1 MRIRNFLPMNRLEME
16 ERGWDELDFLLITG
30 DAYVDHSSFG
40 IAIIA
45 RVLEKHDFRVGIL
58 SQPDWKDLRD
68 FRAMGK
74 PRLACLISGGN
85 LDSMVNHYTAAKKKR
100 HKDSYSPGGQ
110 TGLRPDRTT
119 IAYSNRVREALPGI
133 PVIIGGIEASLRRFA
148 HYDYW
153 SNDVKRSIL
162 LDSQA
167 DLLVFGMGEKAIV
180 EVAERLNN
188 GEAMEQITDVRGTM
202 VPLTGDDVPQGS
214 LVLPSYEDVAT
225 DKGKYA
231 RAFWVQYN
239 QQDPLRGKPMYQSHG
254 RKSVLQNQPA
264 PPLTQA
270 EMDAIYAL
278 PFMGTYHPSYEE
290 QGGVPAIEEV
300 EFSLTSVRGCYGACS
315 FCALTFHQGRI
326 VQSRSPESIIRE
338 AEQMTWNDRFKG
350 YIHDVGG
357 PTANFRRPACKEQ
370 LTRGACSHKQCLFPE
385 PCDKLENDHEEYL
398 DLLRRLRSIPKVKK
412 VFVRSGI
419 RYDAVLADQNSGFI
433 RELCEHHV
441 SGQLKVAPEH
451 VSEEVL
457 RLMGK
462 PGKAVYEEFV
472 QKFREAN
479 EELGKEQYLVPYLM
493 SSHPGSTLKEAV
505 ELAEYVRDMGVNPE
519 QVQDFIPTP
528 GTLSTCMYYTGLDP
542 HTMEEVYIPRSMHEK
557 AMQRALIQYR
567 SPRNHALVEE
577 ALRLAHREDLIGY
590 GPKCLIR
597 PRKYL
602 RADPLEKDGKPIKM
616 NKGKVRRS
624 GMKSKGVTAK
634 EAPYKSE
641 RSKAAPSKGTPEQET
656 SYKGAQ
662 SKEPRYKGARSIEAP
677 HKALQGKESRYKDAR
692 TTETPY
698 KGAPGKSGRYKDA
711 RSIEKAP
718 YKGAPGKAGDFK
730 DTRSV
735 EKAPYKGAPGK
746 AGGFKDARSVE
757 KAPYKGAPGKASDFK
772 DVRSVEK
779 APYKGAPG
787 KAGGYRNA
795 RTVENGV
802 RKGAPSNDERFKES
816 PGEVTRS
823 KAERSLVTPY
833 KAALGKAA
841 PSKGPRGKE
850 AVPYKATASK
860 AGGYKG
866 ARSVEAPHKGVRSK
880 DVALTGV
887 QSKEAPSE
895 GIHEKEKA
903 RFWRGADNQ
912 IHMGKRKHRGGK
924 KK

>member
-1 MRIRNFLPMNRLEME
+1 MRIRNFLPMNRSDME
-16 ERGWDELDFLLITG
+16 ERGWDELDFLLISG
-30 DAYVDHSSFG
+30 DAYVDHPSFG

-45 RVLEKHDFRVGIL
+45 RVLEKHDFRVGIIA
-58 SQPDWKDLRD
+58 QPDWKDLRD

-74 PRLACLISGGN
+74 PRLACMITGGN

-100 HKDSYSPGGQ
+100 HKDAYSPGGKP
-110 TGLRPDRTT
+110 GLRPDRTT
-119 IAYSNRVREALPGI
+119 IAYSNRVREALPGV

-188 GEAMEQITDVRGTM
+188 GELIDQISDVRGTM
-202 VPLTGDDVPQGS
+202 VALTGDFVPQDT
-214 LVLPSYEDVAT
+214 LVLPSYEDVVSN
-225 DKGKYA
+225 KEKYA
-231 RAFWVQYN
+231 RAFWLQYN
-239 QQDPLRGKPMYQSHG
+239 QQDPLRGKPMYQPHG
-254 RKSVLQNQPA
+254 HNKSVLQNQPA
-264 PPLTQA
+264 LPLTQA
-270 EMDAIYAL
+270 EMDAVYAL
-278 PFMGTYHPSYEE
+278 PFMGTYHPVYED

-300 EFSLTSVRGCYGACS
+300 EFSLTSVRGCFGACS

-326 VQSRSPESIIRE
+326 VQSRSAESIIRE

-370 LTRGACSHKQCLFPE
+370 LVRGACSHKQCLFPE

-398 DLLRRLRSIPKVKK
+398 DLLRRLRSLPKVKK

-419 RYDAVLADQNSGFI
+419 RYDAVLADRDSGFI

-462 PGKAVYEEFV
+462 PGKAVYEESV
-472 QKFREAN
+472 QKFHEAN

-542 HTMEEVYIPRSMHEK
+542 RTMVEVYIPRSMHEK

-567 SPRNHALVEE
+567 SPRNHELVEA
-577 ALRLAHREDLIGY
+577 ALRLVHREDLIGY

-597 PRKYL
+597 PKKYIK
-602 RADPLEKDGKPIKM
+602 AGTSETDGSSIKPS
-616 NKGKVRRS
+616 KGRVRRS
-624 GMKSKGVTAK
+624 GMKSKAVSDK
-634 EAPYKSE
+634 EASYKGTTGKVEHYKSATG
-641 RSKAAPSKGTPEQET
+641 KAAPIRGVQGQET

-662 SKEPRYKGARSIEAP
+662 SKEPRYKGARNIEAP
-677 HKALQGKESRYKDAR
+677 TKALQGKESRYKDAR
-692 TTETPY
+692 REDFARSIKAEPY
-698 KGAPGKSGRYKDA
+698 KGGSGKPGRYKDA

-718 YKGAPGKAGDFK
+718 YKGAPGKAGGYRDAR
-730 DTRSV
+730 TV
-735 EKAPYKGAPGK
+735 EKSPRKGAPSRDEQ
-746 AGGFKDARSVE
+746 FKDARSVE
-757 KAPYKGAPGKASDFK
+757 APYKG
-772 DVRSVEK
+772 VR
-779 APYKGAPG
+779 
-787 KAGGYRNA
+787 N
-795 RTVENGV
+795 N
-802 RKGAPSNDERFKES
+802 
-816 PGEVTRS
+816 EVT
-823 KAERSLVTPY
+823 
-833 KAALGKAA
+833 
-841 PSKGPRGKE
+841 
-850 AVPYKATASK
+850 
-860 AGGYKG
+860 
-866 ARSVEAPHKGVRSK
+866 H
-880 DVALTGV
+880 TGV
-887 QSKEAPSE
+887 KTKEAPSE
-895 GIHEKEKA
+895 GIQDKEKA
-903 RFWRGADNQ
+903 RFWRGPDNQ
-912 IHMGKRKHRGGK
+912 LHKGKRKHRGCLLYTSPSPR
-924 KK
+924 

>member
-1 MRIRNFLPMNRLEME
+1 MNRLDME
-16 ERGWDELDFLLITG
+16 ARGWDELDFLLITG
-30 DAYVDHSSFG
+30 DAYVDHPSFG

-45 RVLEKHDFRVGIL
+45 RILEKHDFRVGIL
-58 SQPDWKDLRD
+58 AQPDWKDLRD

-74 PRLACLISGGN
+74 PRLACLITGGN

-100 HKDSYSPGGQ
+100 HKDVYSPGGKS
-110 TGLRPDRTT
+110 GLRPDRTT
-119 IAYSNRVREALPGI
+119 IAYSNRVREALPGVPI
-133 PVIIGGIEASLRRFA
+133 IIGGLEASLRRFA

-180 EVAERLNN
+180 EVAERLSS
-188 GEAMEQITDVRGTM
+188 GEPIDQITDVRGTM
-202 VPLTGDDVPQGS
+202 LPLTGDVVPQDT
-214 LVLPSYEDVAT
+214 LVLPSFDNVT
-225 DKGKYA
+225 SDKKKYA
-231 RAFWVQYN
+231 EAFLVQYN
-239 QQDPLRGKPMYQSHG
+239 QQDPFRGKPMYQPHG
-254 RKSVLQNQPA
+254 HHKSVLQNRPA
-264 PPLTQA
+264 LPLTQA
-270 EMDAIYAL
+270 EMDAVYAL
-278 PFMGTYHPSYEE
+278 PFMGTYHPVYED

-326 VQSRSPESIIRE
+326 IQSRSAESIIRE

-370 LTRGACSHKQCLFPE
+370 LVRGACSHKQCLFPE
-385 PCDKLENDHEEYL
+385 PCDKLDNDHEEYL
-398 DLLRRLRSIPKVKK
+398 DLLRSLRSLPKVKK

-419 RYDAVLADQNSGFI
+419 RYDAVLADRNSGAEFI

-462 PGKAVYEEFV
+462 PGKAVFEEFV
-472 QKFREAN
+472 QKFHEVN

-542 HTMEEVYIPRSMHEK
+542 QTMKEVYIPRSLHEK

-567 SPRNHALVEE
+567 NPKNHELVEE

-590 GPKCLIR
+590 TPKCLIR

-602 RADPLEKDGKPIKM
+602 KTAPSETDGKPSKVS
-616 NKGKVRRS
+616 KGRVRRS
-624 GMKSKGVTAK
+624 GMKNKDVAGK
-634 EAPYKSE
+634 EASYKG
-641 RSKAAPSKGTPEQET
+641 APSKGASGQET
-656 SYKGAQ
+656 SYKGAH

-677 HKALQGKESRYKDAR
+677 NKALQGKESRYKDAR
-692 TTETPY
+692 REE
-698 KGAPGKSGRYKDA
+698 A
-711 RSIEKAP
+711 AP
-718 YKGAPGKAGDFK
+718 YKGAPGKAGGYRDARTAGKVARKGAPSKEDRFK
-730 DTRSV
+730 DSRSIETPKGAPSTEGRFKDARSTERAPYKGAPV
-735 EKAPYKGAPGK
+735 EPGRSRAERSLVTPYKAALGKTGGYKDARSAEKAPYKGAPGK
-746 AGGFKDARSVE
+746 AGGYKDS
-757 KAPYKGAPGKASDFK
+757 
-772 DVRSVEK
+772 RSVEK

-787 KAGGYRNA
+787 KAGGY
-795 RTVENGV
+795 
-802 RKGAPSNDERFKES
+802 KD
-816 PGEVTRS
+816 
-823 KAERSLVTPY
+823 
-833 KAALGKAA
+833 
-841 PSKGPRGKE
+841 
-850 AVPYKATASK
+850 
-860 AGGYKG
+860 
-866 ARSVEAPHKGVRSK
+866 ARSVEKAPYKGALGKSGGYKDARSVETPNKGVRNK
-880 DVALTGV
+880 EVAYTGV
-887 QSKEAPSE
+887 QGKEAQNGGTP
-895 GIHEKEKA
+895 EKEKA
-903 RFWRGADNQ
+903 RFWRGPDNL
-912 IHMGKRKHRGGK
+912 IHKGKRKHRGGK
-924 KK
+924 KDK

>member
-1 MRIRNFLPMNRLEME
+1 MRIRNFLPMNRSDME
-16 ERGWDELDFLLITG
+16 ARGWDELDFLLITG
-30 DAYVDHSSFG
+30 DAYVDHPSFG
-40 IAIIA
+40 VAIIA
-45 RVLEKHDFRVGIL
+45 RILEKHDFRVGIL
-58 SQPDWKDLRD
+58 AQPDWKELRD

-100 HKDSYSPGGQ
+100 HKDAYSPGGK

-119 IAYSNRVREALPGI
+119 IAYSNRVREALPGV

-153 SNDVKRSIL
+153 SDDVKRSML

-180 EVAERLNN
+180 EVAERLNS
-188 GEAMEQITDVRGTM
+188 GEQIEQITDVRGTM
-202 VPLTGDDVPQGS
+202 VPLTGDSVPQDT

-225 DKGKYA
+225 DKEKYA

-239 QQDPLRGKPMYQSHG
+239 QQDAFRGKAMYQSHG
-254 RKSVLQNQPA
+254 RKSVLQNRPSL
-264 PPLTQA
+264 PLSQA

-278 PFMGTYHPSYEE
+278 PFMGTYHPCYES
-290 QGGVPAIEEV
+290 QGGVPAIQEV

-326 VQSRSPESIIRE
+326 VQSRSAESIIRE

-419 RYDAVLADQNSGFI
+419 RYDAVLADRKSGFI

-472 QKFREAN
+472 QRFHEAN

-493 SSHPGSTLKEAV
+493 SSHPGSTLKEAI

-542 HTMEEVYIPRSMHEK
+542 HTMKEVYIPRSMHEK

-567 SPRNHALVEE
+567 SPRNIGLVDE

-597 PRKYL
+597 PRKYV
-602 RADPLEKDGKPIKM
+602 RADQLEQDGKPMKTS
-616 NKGKVRRS
+616 KGPVRRS
-624 GMKSKGVTAK
+624 GMKKK
-634 EAPYKSE
+634 DAPGK
-641 RSKAAPSKGTPEQET
+641 ET
-656 SYKGAQ
+656 SYKGTVGKESHKKDSRSEEVLQQGAK
-662 SKEPRYKGARSIEAP
+662 SKEPRYKGVRSLEAP
-677 HKALQGKESRYKDAR
+677 YKAVQGKESRYKDAR
-692 TTETPY
+692 TTEDPA
-698 KGAPGKSGRYKDA
+698 KGALGKAGRYKDA
-711 RSIEKAP
+711 RSVEKVPYKGKPGKAGGYRDARPVEKVARKGAPIKEERFKDSRSIETPKGAPAKEGRFKDVRGTEKAP
-718 YKGAPGKAGDFK
+718 YKGATSKAGD
-730 DTRSV
+730 
-735 EKAPYKGAPGK
+735 
-746 AGGFKDARSVE
+746 
-757 KAPYKGAPGKASDFK
+757 
-772 DVRSVEK
+772 
-779 APYKGAPG
+779 
-787 KAGGYRNA
+787 
-795 RTVENGV
+795 
-802 RKGAPSNDERFKES
+802 
-816 PGEVTRS
+816 
-823 KAERSLVTPY
+823 
-833 KAALGKAA
+833 
-841 PSKGPRGKE
+841 
-850 AVPYKATASK
+850 
-860 AGGYKG
+860 YKG
-866 ARSVEAPHKGVRSK
+866 ARGAEAPNKSVRSK
-880 DVALTGV
+880 EVAYTSV
-887 QSKEAPSE
+887 KSKEAPSE
-895 GIHEKEKA
+895 GIQEKEKA
-903 RFWRGADNQ
+903 RFWRGADNV
-912 IHMGKRKHRGGK
+912 IHKGKRKHRGGK
-924 KK
+924 KDK

>member
-1 MRIRNFLPMNRLEME
+1 MRIRNFLPMNRSDME
-16 ERGWDELDFLLITG
+16 ARGWDELDFLLITG
-30 DAYVDHSSFG
+30 DAYVDHPSFG
-40 IAIIA
+40 VAIIA
-45 RVLEKHDFRVGIL
+45 RILEKHDFRVGIL
-58 SQPDWKDLRD
+58 AQPDWKDLRD

-100 HKDSYSPGGQ
+100 HKDAYSPGGK
-110 TGLRPDRTT
+110 TGLRPDRAT
-119 IAYSNRVREALPGI
+119 IAYSNRVREALPGV

-180 EVAERLNN
+180 EVAERLNS
-188 GEAMEQITDVRGTM
+188 GEQIEQISDVRGTM
-202 VPLTGDDVPQGS
+202 VPLTGDSVPQDT
-214 LVLPSYEDVAT
+214 LVLPSYEDVVS
-225 DKGKYA
+225 DKEKYA

-239 QQDPLRGKPMYQSHG
+239 QQDAFRGKAMYQSHG
-254 RKSVLQNQPA
+254 RKSILQN
-264 PPLTQA
+264 PPSLPLSQA

-278 PFMGTYHPSYEE
+278 PFMGTYHPSYEAE
-290 QGGVPAIEEV
+290 GGVPAIEEV

-326 VQSRSPESIIRE
+326 VQSRSAESIIRE

-419 RYDAVLADQNSGFI
+419 RYDAVLADRKSGFI

-472 QKFREAN
+472 QRFHEAN

-542 HTMEEVYIPRSMHEK
+542 HTMKEVYIPRSMHEK

-567 SPRNHALVEE
+567 SPRNVGLVDE

-597 PRKYL
+597 PKKYV
-602 RADPLEKDGKPIKM
+602 RSDSLEQDGKPMKPS
-616 NKGKVRRS
+616 KGKVRRS
-624 GMKSKGVTAK
+624 GMKKKDVPGKETSHKGTLGKGPHKK
-634 EAPYKSE
+634 EAQSVETLQKSV
-641 RSKAAPSKGTPEQET
+641 
-656 SYKGAQ
+656 Q
-662 SKEPRYKGARSIEAP
+662 SKEPRYKGVRSLEAP
-677 HKALQGKESRYKDAR
+677 DKVVQGKESRY
-692 TTETPY
+692 
-698 KGAPGKSGRYKDA
+698 
-711 RSIEKAP
+711 
-718 YKGAPGKAGDFK
+718 K

-746 AGGFKDARSVE
+746 AGGYRDARTVEKVARKGAPIKDERYKDSRSLVTPKSAPVKEGRFKDIRGTE
-757 KAPYKGAPGKASDFK
+757 KAPYKGAP
-772 DVRSVEK
+772 
-779 APYKGAPG
+779 
-787 KAGGYRNA
+787 
-795 RTVENGV
+795 
-802 RKGAPSNDERFKES
+802 
-816 PGEVTRS
+816 
-823 KAERSLVTPY
+823 
-833 KAALGKAA
+833 
-841 PSKGPRGKE
+841 
-850 AVPYKATASK
+850 SK
-860 AGGYKG
+860 AGGHKS
-866 ARSVEAPHKGVRSK
+866 AQSVEAPFKGVRSK
-880 DVALTGV
+880 EVAYTGAP
-887 QSKEAPSE
+887 SKDTPSE
-895 GIHEKEKA
+895 GIKEKEKA
-903 RFWRGADNQ
+903 RFWRGADNL
-912 IHMGKRKHRGGK
+912 IHKGKRKHRGGK
-924 KK
+924 KS

>member
-1 MRIRNFLPMNRLEME
+1 MRIRNFLPMNRSDME
-16 ERGWDELDFLLITG
+16 ARGWDELDFLLITG
-30 DAYVDHSSFG
+30 DAYVDHPSFG

-58 SQPDWKDLRD
+58 AQPDWKDLRD

-100 HKDSYSPGGQ
+100 HKDAYSPGGKS
-110 TGLRPDRTT
+110 GLRPDRTT
-119 IAYSNRVREALPGI
+119 IAYSNRVREALPGV

-153 SNDVKRSIL
+153 SNDVRRSIL

-167 DLLVFGMGEKAIV
+167 DLLVFGMGEKSIV
-180 EVAERLNN
+180 EVVERLNN
-188 GEAMEQITDVRGTM
+188 GVPIDQITDVRGTM
-202 VPLTGDDVPQGS
+202 VPLTGDVVPQDTF
-214 LVLPSYEDVAT
+214 VLPSFDDVAS
-225 DKGKYA
+225 DKKKYA
-231 RAFWVQYN
+231 EAFWVQYN
-239 QQDPLRGKPMYQSHG
+239 QQDPFRGKPMYQPHG
-254 RKSVLQNQPA
+254 RKSVLQNQPSL
-264 PPLTQA
+264 PLTQA

-278 PFMGTYHPSYEE
+278 PFMGTYHPFYED

-326 VQSRSPESIIRE
+326 VQSRSAESIIRE

-370 LTRGACSHKQCLFPE
+370 LSRGACSHKQCLFPE

-398 DLLRRLRSIPKVKK
+398 ELLRHLRSLPKVKK

-419 RYDAVLADQNSGFI
+419 RYDAVLADRNSGFI

-472 QKFREAN
+472 QRFREAN

-542 HTMEEVYIPRSMHEK
+542 HTMEPVYIPRSMHEK

-567 SPRNHALVEE
+567 SPKNHELVEE

-602 RADPLEKDGKPIKM
+602 RADPLEMDSKDSTPSKP
-616 NKGKVRRS
+616 NKGRVRRS
-624 GMKSKGVTAK
+624 GMKSKAVAGK
-634 EAPYKSE
+634 EAPYKDTTGKAAPIKGAP
-641 RSKAAPSKGTPEQET
+641 SKAAPL
-656 SYKGAQ
+656 KGAQ

-677 HKALQGKESRYKDAR
+677 NQVLQGKESRYKDAR
-692 TTETPY
+692 
-698 KGAPGKSGRYKDA
+698 
-711 RSIEKAP
+711 
-718 YKGAPGKAGDFK
+718 
-730 DTRSV
+730 SV
-735 EKAPYKGAPGK
+735 EAAPSKGAPGK
-746 AGGFKDARSVE
+746 AGGYKDARSVE
-757 KAPYKGAPGKASDFK
+757 KAPYKGAPGKAGGYKDARSAEAAPYKGSPGKSSGFK
-772 DVRSVEK
+772 DARSVET

-787 KAGGYRNA
+787 KAGGYKD
-795 RTVENGV
+795 V
-802 RKGAPSNDERFKES
+802 
-816 PGEVTRS
+816 
-823 KAERSLVTPY
+823 
-833 KAALGKAA
+833 
-841 PSKGPRGKE
+841 
-850 AVPYKATASK
+850 
-860 AGGYKG
+860 
-866 ARSVEAPHKGVRSK
+866 RSVEAPYKGVRSK
-880 DVALTGV
+880 EVAYTGAQNKEAQSEGV
-887 QSKEAPSE
+887 Q
-895 GIHEKEKA
+895 EKEKA
-903 RFWRGADNQ
+903 RFWRGPDNLL
-912 IHMGKRKHRGGK
+912 HKGKRKHRGGK
-924 KK
+924 KDK

>member
-1 MRIRNFLPMNRLEME
+1 MRIRNFLPMNRSDME
-16 ERGWDELDFLLITG
+16 ARGWDELDFLLITG
-30 DAYVDHSSFG
+30 DAYVDHPSFG

-58 SQPDWKDLRD
+58 AQPDWKNLKD

-100 HKDSYSPGGQ
+100 HKDAYSPGGK

-119 IAYSNRVREALPGI
+119 IAYSNRVREALPGV

-153 SNDVKRSIL
+153 SNDVRRSIL

-188 GEAMEQITDVRGTM
+188 GVQIEQITDVRGTM
-202 VPLTGDDVPQGS
+202 VPLTGDIVPQNTF
-214 LVLPSYEDVAT
+214 VLSSFEDVAT
-225 DKGKYA
+225 DTKKYA
-231 RAFWVQYN
+231 QAFWVQYN
-239 QQDPLRGKPMYQSHG
+239 QQDPFRGKPMVQPHG
-254 RKSVLQNQPA
+254 RKSVLQNRPSL
-264 PPLTQA
+264 PLTQA

-278 PFMGTYHPSYEE
+278 PFMGTYHPSYED

-326 VQSRSPESIIRE
+326 VQSRSAESIIRE
-338 AEQMTWNDRFKG
+338 AEKMTWNNRFKG

-357 PTANFRRPACKEQ
+357 PTANFRRAACKEQ
-370 LTRGACSHKQCLFPE
+370 LIRGACSHKQCLFPE

-398 DLLRRLRSIPKVKK
+398 DLLRSLRSLPKVKK

-419 RYDAVLADQNSGFI
+419 RYDAVLADRKSGAGFI

-472 QKFREAN
+472 QRFREAN

-542 HTMEEVYIPRSMHEK
+542 HTMQEVYIPRSMHEK

-567 SPRNHALVEE
+567 SPKNHELVEE

-597 PRKYL
+597 PRKYI
-602 RADPLEKDGKPIKM
+602 RADLLEKDGKPIKLS
-616 NKGKVRRS
+616 KGRVRRS
-624 GMKSKGVTAK
+624 GMKKKDLESK
-634 EAPYKSE
+634 EARYKDE
-641 RSKAAPSKGTPEQET
+641 RSKAAPIKGTPGQET

-662 SKEPRYKGARSIEAP
+662 GKEAPLKGAQSREPRYKGVRNIEAP
-677 HKALQGKESRYKDAR
+677 NKVLQGKESRYKDAR
-692 TTETPY
+692 TTEAPY
-698 KGAPGKSGRYKDA
+698 KGALAKPGRYKDA
-711 RSIEKAP
+711 
-718 YKGAPGKAGDFK
+718 
-730 DTRSV
+730 
-735 EKAPYKGAPGK
+735 
-746 AGGFKDARSVE
+746 
-757 KAPYKGAPGKASDFK
+757 
-772 DVRSVEK
+772 RSVEK

-787 KAGGYRNA
+787 KAGGYRDA
-795 RTVENGV
+795 RTVEKAP
-802 RKGAPSNDERFKES
+802 RKGAPIKEERFKNSRSIET
-816 PGEVTRS
+816 PKGAPEKEGRS
-823 KAERSLVTPY
+823 KAERSIVTPY
-833 KAALGKAA
+833 KAALGKASGYKDARSVAAA
-841 PSKGPRGKE
+841 P
-850 AVPYKATASK
+850 
-860 AGGYKG
+860 YKG
-866 ARSVEAPHKGVRSK
+866 ASGKTGRYKAVRGAEAPYK
-880 DVALTGV
+880 GV
-887 QSKEAPSE
+887 QSKEVANTSTQSKEKPSE
-895 GIHEKEKA
+895 GIQEKEKA
-903 RFWRGADNQ
+903 RFWRGADNLL
-912 IHMGKRKHRGGK
+912 HKGKRKHRGGK
-924 KK
+924 KDK

>member
-1 MRIRNFLPMNRLEME
+1 MNRSDME
-16 ERGWDELDFLLITG
+16 ARGWDELDFLLITG
-30 DAYVDHSSFG
+30 DAYVDHPSFG

-58 SQPDWKDLRD
+58 AQPDWKDLRD

-74 PRLACLISGGN
+74 PRLACLITGGN

-100 HKDSYSPGGQ
+100 HKDAYSPGGK

-119 IAYSNRVREALPGI
+119 IAYSNRVREALPGV

-153 SNDVKRSIL
+153 SNEVKRSIL

-167 DLLVFGMGEKAIV
+167 DLLVYGMGEKAIV
-180 EVAERLNN
+180 EVAARLKN
-188 GEAMEQITDVRGTM
+188 GETIEQITDVRGTM
-202 VPLTGDDVPQGS
+202 VPMSGDNVPQGT
-214 LVLPSYEDVAT
+214 LPLPSYEDVNT
-225 DKGKYA
+225 DKEKYA

-239 QQDPLRGKPMYQSHG
+239 QQDPFRGKSMVQSHG
-254 RKSVLQNQPA
+254 RKSVLQNQPSL
-264 PPLTQA
+264 PLTQA
-270 EMDAIYAL
+270 EMDAVYAL

-326 VQSRSPESIIRE
+326 IQSRSPESIIRE

-357 PTANFRRPACKEQ
+357 PTANFRRAACKEQ
-370 LTRGACSHKQCLFPE
+370 LTRGVCSHKQCLFPE

-398 DLLRRLRSIPKVKK
+398 DLLRRLRNLPKVKK

-419 RYDAVLADQNSGFI
+419 RYDAVLADRNSQFI

-472 QKFREAN
+472 QRFRETN

-493 SSHPGSTLKEAV
+493 SSHPGSTMKEAV

-528 GTLSTCMYYTGLDP
+528 GTLSTCMYYTGLNP
-542 HTMEEVYIPRSMHEK
+542 QTMEPVYIPRSMHEK

-567 SPRNHALVEE
+567 SPKNHALVEE

-597 PRKYL
+597 PRKYV
-602 RADPLEKDGKPIKM
+602 RADSLDKDSKDSKPTKM

-624 GMKSKGVTAK
+624 GMKSKGVAAK
-634 EAPYKSE
+634 EASYKGSS
-641 RSKAAPSKGTPEQET
+641 SKETSIKREPTRET
-656 SYKGAQ
+656 SYKGAVGKEAPLKGAQ

-677 HKALQGKESRYKDAR
+677 NKVLQGKESRYKDSR
-692 TTETPY
+692 REDSEPY
-698 KGAPGKSGRYKDA
+698 KGATGKPGEYKDA
-711 RSIEKAP
+711 RKIEK
-718 YKGAPGKAGDFK
+718 
-730 DTRSV
+730 TS
-735 EKAPYKGAPGK
+735 
-746 AGGFKDARSVE
+746 
-757 KAPYKGAPGKASDFK
+757 
-772 DVRSVEK
+772 
-779 APYKGAPG
+779 YKGAPG
-787 KAGGYRNA
+787 KAGGYRDA
-795 RTVENGV
+795 RTVDKDS
-802 RKGAPSNDERFKES
+802 RKGAPNKMERFTDSRTIETPNSAPAREGRYKEARGAEKS
-816 PGEVTRS
+816 AFKGASGEATRS
-823 KAERSLVTPY
+823 RAERSLVTPY
-833 KAALGKAA
+833 KGALGKAA
-841 PSKGPRGKE
+841 PFKDTRGKD
-850 AVPYKATASK
+850 ATAYNGAQGT

-866 ARSVEAPHKGVRSK
+866 ARNVEAPYKGSRNK
-880 DVALTGV
+880 EVASTGAQGKEV
-887 QSKEAPSE
+887 QSE
-895 GIHEKEKA
+895 GIQEKEKA
-903 RFWRGADNQ
+903 RFWRGADNL
-912 IHMGKRKHRGGK
+912 IHKGKRKHRGGK

>member
-1 MRIRNFLPMNRLEME
+1 MTNRVVFKQKGEIMRIRNFLPMNRSDME
-16 ERGWDELDFLLITG
+16 ARGWDELDFLLITG
-30 DAYVDHSSFG
+30 DAYVDHPSFG

-45 RVLEKHDFRVGIL
+45 RILEKHDFRVGIL
-58 SQPDWKDLRD
+58 AQPDWKDLRD

-74 PRLACLISGGN
+74 PRLACMITGGN

-100 HKDSYSPGGQ
+100 HKDAYSPGAKS
-110 TGLRPDRTT
+110 GLRPDRAT
-119 IAYSNRVREALPGI
+119 ITYSNRVREALPGV

-188 GEAMEQITDVRGTM
+188 GELIDQISDVRGTM
-202 VPLTGDDVPQGS
+202 VPVTGDAMPQDTF
-214 LVLPSYEDVAT
+214 VLPSFDDVVA
-225 DKGKYA
+225 DKKKYA
-231 RAFWVQYN
+231 QGFWVQYN
-239 QQDPLRGKPMYQSHG
+239 QQDPFRGKPMFQPHG
-254 RKSVLQNQPA
+254 HNKSVLQNRPA
-264 PPLTQA
+264 LPLSQA
-270 EMDAIYAL
+270 EMDAVYAL
-278 PFMGTYHPSYEE
+278 PFMGTYHPIYEDQE
-290 QGGVPAIEEV
+290 GVPAIEEV

-326 VQSRSPESIIRE
+326 IQSRSAESIIRE

-370 LTRGACSHKQCLFPE
+370 LVRGACSHKQCLFPE
-385 PCDKLENDHEEYL
+385 PCDNLENDHEEYL
-398 DLLRRLRSIPKVKK
+398 ELLRSLRSLPKVKK

-419 RYDAVLADQNSGFI
+419 RYDAVLADEKSGAGFI

-472 QKFREAN
+472 QKFHEAN

-567 SPRNHALVEE
+567 NPKNYELVEA

-597 PRKYL
+597 PRKYIKTGSTE
-602 RADPLEKDGKPIKM
+602 ADGTPSKPS
-616 NKGKVRRS
+616 KGRVRRS
-624 GMKSKGVTAK
+624 GMKSKVVSDK
-634 EAPYKSE
+634 EAPYKGTTGKE
-641 RSKAAPSKGTPEQET
+641 ALYKGATGKAARYKGATGKTAPARGAQGEET
-656 SYKGAQ
+656 LYKGAQ
-662 SKEPRYKGARSIEAP
+662 SKEPRYKGARSIP
-677 HKALQGKESRYKDAR
+677 NKALQGKESRYKDAR
-692 TTETPY
+692 RENSASD
-698 KGAPGKSGRYKDA
+698 KGGPSKTGRNKDS
-711 RSIEKAP
+711 RN
-718 YKGAPGKAGDFK
+718 
-730 DTRSV
+730 V
-735 EKAPYKGAPGK
+735 EKAPYKSAPGETRGYKAERSIVSPYKGALGEAGGYRDARSAEATPYKGARGK
-746 AGGFKDARSVE
+746 AGGYKDAR
-757 KAPYKGAPGKASDFK
+757 KA
-772 DVRSVEK
+772 ET

-787 KAGGYRNA
+787 KAGGYKDA
-795 RTVENGV
+795 R
-802 RKGAPSNDERFKES
+802 S
-816 PGEVTRS
+816 
-823 KAERSLVTPY
+823 AETPY
-833 KAALGKAA
+833 K
-841 PSKGPRGKE
+841 
-850 AVPYKATASK
+850 
-860 AGGYKG
+860 
-866 ARSVEAPHKGVRSK
+866 GVRTK
-880 DVALTGV
+880 EVAYTGAKT
-887 QSKEAPSE
+887 KEEPSE
-895 GIHEKEKA
+895 GVQDKEKA
-903 RFWRGADNQ
+903 RFWRGADNLL
-912 IHMGKRKHRGGK
+912 HKGKRKHRGGK
-924 KK
+924 KDK